1 MTSMESL
8 ARGRPIQSL
17 SQLAVA
23 DARP

>member
-8 ARGRPIQSL
+8 ARGRPIQSV